1 MIALLNFKE
10 SKEIARSMNIQ
21 PYRTPSQ
28 WWSPKLTPWLVRLC
42 KPLRRRI
49 LRRTQRIM
57 DVEMRGPEHLQQ
69 AIDDGCG
76 VIITPNHSSHTDPP
90 ILYEIAPKVGT
101 CLYFMAAWQVFD
113 RMNWLRQELFRRH
126 GCFSVD
132 REGADMRAFRQAVE
146 ILQSSPHPL
155 VIFPEGEVYHV
166 NETVTPFMDGP
177 AAIAITAQK
186 RADRP
191 IVFVPCG
198 MKFQYVKDPT
208 EELVELMGRLEQQ
221 ILWRPRPDL
230 PLADRIYRFAQGI
243 LGVKEL
249 EYLGR
254 VQEGPLPERVKTLA
268 ESVLTGIEQRY
279 EVKKNDG
286 EKLPERVKACRREVI
301 KLLEDEDTQKRQ
313 QAMIDLDDLF
323 MVIQLFSYPGDY
335 VAAKPTIERMA
346 ETLDKFEED
355 ILRVP
360 TATIRGARKV
370 TVAFGEPIPVELASD
385 KKQSVLTLTAKLE
398 TAVQS
403 LLDSMPSMP

>member
-1 MIALLNFKE
+1 
-10 SKEIARSMNIQ
+10 MNIQ
-21 PYRTPSQ
+21 PYKTPPQ
-28 WWSPKLTPWLVRLC
+28 WWSPKLTPWLIRLC
-42 KPLRRRI
+42 GPLRKRV
-49 LRRTQRIM
+49 LRRTQRIV
-57 DVEMRGPEHLQQ
+57 DIEVRGLEHLQR

-90 ILYEIAPKVGT
+90 LLYDIARKAGT
-101 CLYFMAAWQVFD
+101 CLYFMAAWQVFARD
-113 RMNWLRQELFRRH
+113 NWLRQQLFRRH

-146 ILQSSPHPL
+146 ILKTSPYPL

-166 NETVTPFMDGP
+166 NETLTPFLDGP

-186 RADRP
+186 RSDRP

-198 MKFQYVKDPT
+198 MKFHYVQDPT
-208 EELVELMGRLEQQ
+208 DALVELMGRLEQQ
-221 ILWRPRPDL
+221 ILWRPRPDM
-230 PLADRIYRFAQGI
+230 PLADRIYRFAQGL

-254 VQEGPLPERVKTLA
+254 VQDGPLPERVKGLA

-279 EVKKNDG
+279 SVKKDDG
-286 EKLPERVKACRREVI
+286 QTRPERVKLCRREVI
-301 KLLEDEDTQKRQ
+301 KLLEDEDSQTRQ

-355 ILRVP
+355 ILRVQ
-360 TATIRGARKV
+360 TATVRGSRKA
-370 TVAFGEPIPVELASD
+370 TVAFGEPIPVKLAS
-385 KKQSVLTLTAKLE
+385 
-398 TAVQS
+398 
-403 LLDSMPSMP
+403 

>member
-1 MIALLNFKE
+1 
-10 SKEIARSMNIQ
+10 MNIE
-21 PYRTPSQ
+21 
-28 WWSPKLTPWLVRLC
+28 
-42 KPLRRRI
+42 I
-49 LRRTQRIM
+49 
-57 DVEMRGPEHLQQ
+57 RGLEHLQR
-69 AIDDGCG
+69 AIENGCG
-76 VIITPNHSSHTDPP
+76 IIITPNHSSHTDPP
-90 ILYEIAPKVGT
+90 LLYEIARKVGT

-113 RMNWLRQELFRRH
+113 RDHWLRQQLFRRH

-146 ILQSSPHPL
+146 ILQKEPYPL

-177 AAIAITAQK
+177 AAIGITAQK

-198 MKFQYVKDPT
+198 LKFQYVQDPT
-208 EELVELMGRLEQQ
+208 DELTELMGRLEQQ

-230 PLADRIYRFAQGI
+230 PLADRIYRFAQGL

-249 EYLGR
+249 EYLSR
-254 VQEGPLPERVKTLA
+254 VQDGPLPERVKGLA
-268 ESVLTGIEQRY
+268 ESVLNGIEQRY
-279 EVKKNDG
+279 EVKKDDG
-286 EKLPERVKACRREVI
+286 TLLPERVKACRREVI
-301 KLLEDEDTQKRQ
+301 KLLEDEDPQKQQ
-313 QAMIDLDDLF
+313 QAMTDLDDLF

-355 ILRVP
+355 VLRIP

-370 TVAFGEPIPVELASD
+370 TVAIGEPIPVKLASD
-385 KKQSVLTLTAKLE
+385 KKQSINTLTTKLE
-398 TAVQS
+398 TAVQE
-403 LLDSMPSMP
+403 LLDSIKI